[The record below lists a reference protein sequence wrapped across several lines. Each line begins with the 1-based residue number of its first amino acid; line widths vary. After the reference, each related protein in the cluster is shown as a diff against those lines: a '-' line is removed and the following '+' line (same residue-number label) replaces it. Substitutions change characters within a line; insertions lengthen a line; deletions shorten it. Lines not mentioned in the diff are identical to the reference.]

1 MIALFPLNIKDCNI
15 YKLKGSIVRSP
26 FVYFQVTADEQW
38 LGEIPP
44 VGDQCESAVGDWDKS
59 TQPKSVICGRQYL
72 RGTFE
77 FPGAS
82 PLLDFIYS
90 TCVVCYLVM
99 FIINCSTSLDEGF
112 YLDFSF
118 VRQHL

>member
-1 MIALFPLNIKDCNI
+1 MIALFPLNIKGCNI
-15 YKLKGSIVRSP
+15 YKLKGSIVRSRLCT
-26 FVYFQVTADEQW
+26 FRLQQTSSGLVRSHLLRTSASLQ
-38 LGEIPP
+38 LG
-44 VGDQCESAVGDWDKS
+44 DLDKS
-59 TQPKSVICGRQYL
+59 TQPKSVIRGRQYL

-77 FPGAS
+77 FPGVS
-82 PLLDFIYS
+82 PLLDFIHF